1 MTESKDNSSLPLLLS
16 MTGAILLVAV
26 GGWFYLDQDTTPT
39 GGGDRAAT
47 ATRSAGVVSPAP
59 ASAEESTSDEETPAP
74 TAAAPAPVQ
83 EKAPPPATGIETE
96 LRMARMAADA
106 DILVYPEDQSALHY
120 YGLVLAAEPSNAV
133 AIAELDAILAK
144 VAQTVAQHLDAE
156 EYNDAYKVAA
166 LVARLRP
173 EHTLVVET
181 QTRLDDYTEELVEE
195 AVALTRAGKDREA
208 DALVATAA
216 ALPGRNPEY
225 LAAVRDSINEIRNVR
240 IAAERDRVRRAK
252 LAADEARS
260 AWVNS
265 VRSAIQAGNLVVPA
279 GASARDLLAEENR
292 WNAERTQLTEELMT
306 AIVDSA
312 QFYINDGRLIDAEL
326 LIVAAE
332 EMGDEPER
340 YAALRESLEAAFIE
354 SESRRIAQM
363 SELVQLKRAA
373 PRYPKRAQQFN
384 ITGWVN
390 VYFTVTPN
398 GDTAD
403 IEVVSADPENVFN
416 RAAVSAVEKWQFEP
430 IEYRGQIISRRA
442 AARLVFNIQ

>member
-1 MTESKDNSSLPLLLS
+1 MTESTDNSSLPLLLS

-26 GGWFYLDQDTTPT
+26 GGWFYLDQDTAPA

-47 ATRSAGVVSPAP
+47 ATRSAGMVSPAP
-59 ASAEESTSDEETPAP
+59 ASTEEGASEDEATVQTAE
-74 TAAAPAPVQ
+74 APAPV
-83 EKAPPPATGIETE
+83 EAEAPPPPTGVETE

-106 DILVYPEDQSALHY
+106 DILIYPQDQSALHY
-120 YGLVLAAEPSNAV
+120 YGLVLAAEPNNAV
-133 AIAELDAILAK
+133 AIAELDAILAN

-156 EYNDAYKVAA
+156 EFDDAYKIAA

-173 EHTLVVET
+173 EHALVVET
-181 QTRLDDYTEELVEE
+181 QTRLDGYTEELVEE

-216 ALPGRNPEY
+216 GLPGRNPEY
-225 LAAVRDSINEIRNVR
+225 LGAVRDSISEIRSVR
-240 IAAERDRVRRAK
+240 IAADRDRARRAQ
-252 LAADEARS
+252 LAADEART

-265 VRSAIQAGNLVVPA
+265 VRSAIQAGNLVAPA

-292 WNAERTQLTEELMT
+292 WNAERAQLTEELMT

-312 QFYINDGRLIDAEL
+312 QFYINDGRLADAEL
-326 LIVAAE
+326 LINAAQ

-363 SELVQLKRAA
+363 SELVQLKRVA

-398 GDTAD
+398 GETAD
-403 IEVVSADPENVFN
+403 IEVVGADPANVFD
-416 RAAVSAVEKWQFEP
+416 RAAISAVEKWQFQP
-430 IEYRGQIISRRA
+430 VEYRGQIISRRA
-442 AARLVFNIQ
+442 AARLVFNMQ